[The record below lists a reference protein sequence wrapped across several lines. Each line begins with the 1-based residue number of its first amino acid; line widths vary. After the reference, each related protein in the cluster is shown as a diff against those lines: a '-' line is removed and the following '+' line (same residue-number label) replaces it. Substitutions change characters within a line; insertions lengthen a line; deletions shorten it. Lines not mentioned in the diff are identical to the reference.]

1 MNKWIL
7 IFVLLSG
14 SIILSSCEE
23 DDICVGEGTP
33 NLTVVFRNDFNSQN
47 LQDTLTIHAS
57 NTIDFENSYLI
68 YDKVFS
74 DSLKLPLGGLNEE
87 VIYYKIQRRSNSVSD
102 ILKVDYQ
109 SNTEYVSKACGFRL
123 IYEGLQYQT
132 TQNYI
137 NYLIPNESNEL
148 KDETK
153 TDLYIVLSN

>member
-1 MNKWIL
+1 MKKWIY
-7 IFVLLSG
+7 IIVLLSLT
-14 SIILSSCEE
+14 IITFSCEE

-33 NLTVVFRNDFNSQN
+33 SLTVVFRNDFNSEN
-47 LQDTLTIHAS
+47 LKDTLTIYAS
-57 NTIDFENSYLI
+57 NTVDFENSYLI

-74 DSLKLPLGGLNEE
+74 DSLKLPLGGLNED
-87 VIYYKIQRRSNSVSD
+87 VIYYKIQRRSNFISD
-102 ILKVDYQ
+102 TLIVNYHPT
-109 SNTEYVSKACGFRL
+109 TEYVSKACGFRL
-123 IYEGLQYQT
+123 TYEELNYLS